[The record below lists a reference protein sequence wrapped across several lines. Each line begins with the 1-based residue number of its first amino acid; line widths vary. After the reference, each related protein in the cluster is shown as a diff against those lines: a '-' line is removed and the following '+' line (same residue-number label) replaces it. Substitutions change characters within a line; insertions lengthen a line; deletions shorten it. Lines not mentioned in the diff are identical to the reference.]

1 MQLSNGAIKVKSST
15 AAALA
20 TKVEE
25 HQNEGV
31 DLESFDLS
39 AFVAPSPSAVA
50 VRGAGKEIR
59 IPEVEK
65 FLSESAELFAL
76 GEKYEVDIVERGH
89 KALYELLASIYSL
102 SLRIE
107 QNPHRDKILDAIRIE
122 LKDTREITLKAGTP
136 AIATMVRYVVR
147 TDKPTISRYTK
158 VLTIAQQEHLS
169 PTDLPAYI
177 ARRGGVAQIQEV
189 ESVALAKKSGDKT
202 TKERTALIREYF
214 ELVGATSKM
223 DFEFGGNVNFHGEEK
238 DGKVESSSFC
248 VFVACHVSGEQY
260 KIISANDLGRSFED
274 GLVKYLGKAMPSD
287 LNVLEHGLRNFKKR
301 IASDPSQPESIRR
314 DMKEQLAQPLKYKV
328 VEVIEAEATLKDDDA

>member
-20 TKVEE
+20 TKAEE
-25 HQNEGV
+25 HQNESV
-31 DLESFDLS
+31 DLETFDLS

-122 LKDTREITLKAGTP
+122 LKDTREITS
-136 AIATMVRYVVR
+136 IASAKIRLR
-147 TDKPTISRYTK
+147 SWSR
-158 VLTIAQQEHLS
+158 
-169 PTDLPAYI
+169 
-177 ARRGGVAQIQEV
+177 
-189 ESVALAKKSGDKT
+189 
-202 TKERTALIREYF
+202 
-214 ELVGATSKM
+214 
-223 DFEFGGNVNFHGEEK
+223 
-238 DGKVESSSFC
+238 
-248 VFVACHVSGEQY
+248 
-260 KIISANDLGRSFED
+260 
-274 GLVKYLGKAMPSD
+274 MPSASAS
-287 LNVLEHGLRNFKKR
+287 EARAPGLTPKMNRPFDR
-301 IASDPSQPESIRR
+301 
-314 DMKEQLAQPLKYKV
+314 
-328 VEVIEAEATLKDDDA
+328 